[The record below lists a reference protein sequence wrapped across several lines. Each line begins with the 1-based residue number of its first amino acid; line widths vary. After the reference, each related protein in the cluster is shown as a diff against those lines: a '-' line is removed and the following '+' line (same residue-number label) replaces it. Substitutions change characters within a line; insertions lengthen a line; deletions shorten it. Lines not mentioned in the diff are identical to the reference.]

1 MQGPQELAVGTRHHA
16 VAEGGARPDWLMSV
30 RSSTDRGGDR
40 NFLRRAHSHLAMLH
54 RISGVP
60 ASARDFYGLA
70 DAIAATIDAK
80 DGYTHHHSERVA
92 ALSRRIA
99 LEIGLSDDQ
108 QRTVQLAAL
117 LHDVGKIAVP
127 DAILKKP
134 GRLTAE
140 EFAEMK
146 KHPMQGVRIL
156 ANIQGPAVAAVLPGV
171 RYHHERWDGTGYPEG
186 LRGDNIP
193 LLGRLLGVA
202 DFYDAVTSARAYRPA
217 IPQAEAIT
225 MIVNGA
231 GSHFDPEIVKAVM
244 RLYRRGDLLP
254 SIWKH
259 LLPMPESGLAAPVP
273 TRR

>member
-1 MQGPQELAVGTRHHA
+1 
-16 VAEGGARPDWLMSV
+16 
-30 RSSTDRGGDR
+30 
-40 NFLRRAHSHLAMLH
+40 MLH

-60 ASARDFYGLA
+60 ASARDFHGLA
-70 DAIAATIDAK
+70 YAIAATIDAK
-80 DGYTHHHSERVA
+80 DAYTHRHSERVA
-92 ALSRRIA
+92 ALSRRLA
-99 LEIGLSDDQ
+99 LEIGLSTDQ

-134 GRLTAE
+134 GRLTAD

-146 KHPMQGVRIL
+146 KHPMHGVRIL

-171 RYHHERWDGTGYPEG
+171 QHHHERWDGCGYPDG
-186 LRGDNIP
+186 LRGDRIP

-217 IPQAEAIT
+217 IPQAEAIA

-231 GSHFDPEIVKAVM
+231 GSHFDPELVKAVM
-244 RLYRRGDLLP
+244 RLHRRGDLLP
-254 SIWKH
+254 SNWKH
-259 LLPMPESGLAAPVP
+259 LLPARESGAPAAVP
-273 TRR
+273 ARR

>member
-1 MQGPQELAVGTRHHA
+1 
-16 VAEGGARPDWLMSV
+16 
-30 RSSTDRGGDR
+30 
-40 NFLRRAHSHLAMLH
+40 MLH

-146 KHPMQGVRIL
+146 KHPMHGVRIL

-186 LRGDNIP
+186 LRGDHIP

-254 SIWKH
+254 SNWKH
-259 LLPMPESGLAAPVP
+259 FLPMRDAGLAAPVP
-273 TRR
+273 ARR

>member
-1 MQGPQELAVGTRHHA
+1 
-16 VAEGGARPDWLMSV
+16 
-30 RSSTDRGGDR
+30 
-40 NFLRRAHSHLAMLH
+40 MLH

-80 DGYTHHHSERVA
+80 DGYTHHHSSV
-92 ALSRRIA
+92 SRRCRA
-99 LEIGLSDDQ
+99 VSRSRSGLSDDQ

-146 KHPMQGVRIL
+146 KHPMHGVRIL

-171 RYHHERWDGTGYPEG
+171 RYHHERWDGTGYPDG
-186 LRGDNIP
+186 LRGDHIP

-202 DFYDAVTSARAYRPA
+202 DFYDAVTSARPYRPA

-244 RLYRRGDLLP
+244 RLYQRGDLLP
-254 SIWKH
+254 STWKH
-259 LLPMPESGLAAPVP
+259 LLPMRDAALAAPVP
-273 TRR
+273 ARR

>member
-1 MQGPQELAVGTRHHA
+1 M
-16 VAEGGARPDWLMSV
+16 
-30 RSSTDRGGDR
+30 
-40 NFLRRAHSHLAMLH
+40 
-54 RISGVP
+54 
-60 ASARDFYGLA
+60 
-70 DAIAATIDAK
+70 
-80 DGYTHHHSERVA
+80 
-92 ALSRRIA
+92 
-99 LEIGLSDDQ
+99 
-108 QRTVQLAAL
+108 
-117 LHDVGKIAVP
+117 P

-146 KHPMQGVRIL
+146 KHPMHGVRIL

-186 LRGDNIP
+186 LRGDHIP

-254 SIWKH
+254 SNWRH
-259 LLPMPESGLAAPVP
+259 LLPMRDAELAAPVP
-273 TRR
+273 ARR

>member
-1 MQGPQELAVGTRHHA
+1 
-16 VAEGGARPDWLMSV
+16 
-30 RSSTDRGGDR
+30 
-40 NFLRRAHSHLAMLH
+40 MLH

-108 QRTVQLAAL
+108 QRPVQLAAL

-127 DAILKKP
+127 DAILKNLVT
-134 GRLTAE
+134 GSAGYASDGGLTAE

-146 KHPMQGVRIL
+146 KHPMHGVRIL

-186 LRGDNIP
+186 LRGDHIP

-273 TRR
+273 ARR